1 MSTTTET
8 LSPERLKHAEGPI
21 ARAIEAET
29 AKLPSD
35 IFLWAGFAS
44 IALSL
49 ILRYLDRKDDAA
61 FVGHWVPTLLLL
73 GVYNKLVKLHGSDP
87 VQ

>member
-1 MSTTTET
+1 M
-8 LSPERLKHAEGPI
+8 
-21 ARAIEAET
+21 
-29 AKLPSD
+29 
-35 IFLWAGFAS
+35 
-44 IALSL
+44 
-49 ILRYLDRKDDAA
+49 